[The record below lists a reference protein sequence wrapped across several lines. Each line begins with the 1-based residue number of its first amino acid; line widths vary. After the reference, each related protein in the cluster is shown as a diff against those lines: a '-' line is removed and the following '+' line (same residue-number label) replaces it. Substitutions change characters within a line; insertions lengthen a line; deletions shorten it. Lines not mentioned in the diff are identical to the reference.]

1 MMARILVID
10 DSPLFRLLLTEI
22 LTKNGNECY
31 DASTNR
37 EGMEIFL
44 QEPLDLVNKDLIME
58 DGDPIEVIRQLK
70 KQKPEVKIVICST
83 ATQKSLIYEAIR
95 AGAQD
100 FLIKPF
106 NTEEV
111 IKTVNRLIAN

>member
-1 MMARILVID
+1 MARILVID

-31 DASTNR
+31 DASTNS

-44 QEPLDLVNKDLIME
+44 QEPLDLVIKDLIME
-58 DGDPIEVIRQLK
+58 DADPIEVIKQLK
-70 KQKPEVKIVICST
+70 RQKPEVKIVICST
-83 ATQKSLIYEAIR
+83 ATQKSLIYQAIR

-100 FLIKPF
+100 FLLKPF

-111 IKTVNRLIAN
+111 IKTVNRLLAN